1 MNTYRH
7 PIAVPLALLATGLAV
22 IAASLAQLVRGGDV
36 LSAAGLAAGLVLTG
50 LAAPDIAGRVLR
62 RRGQ

>member
-7 PIAVPLALLATGLAV
+7 PIAVPLAFLAVSLAV
-22 IAASLAQLVRGGDV
+22 IAASLDQLVRGGDW

-50 LAAPDIAGRVLR
+50 LAAADIAGRVVR
-62 RRGQ
+62 KRGP